1 MAFLKFR
8 PLVNLVDGDGPSKYA
23 CFTADLH
30 TVPIPRA
37 DVNYNKAFFNDIE
50 KYTGAY
56 MLRATCRLDFVC
68 LVADERGLM
77 LLVHHSTK
85 DNLYNVRRMLL
96 NIFSNI
102 PEEQKKLLQQTCRP
116 MDQID
121 AERVQEWVDLESLR
135 PIPPKPWKPKAYNME
150 EVRKRT
156 IEDCSG
162 RNLPF
167 LGSAV

>member
-8 PLVNLVDGDGPSKYA
+8 PLVNLVDGDGQSKYA

-37 DVNYNKAFFNDIE
+37 DVNCNKAFFSDIE

-56 MLRATCRLDFVC
+56 MLRATCRLNIVC
-68 LVADERGLM
+68 LVADSNGLM

-116 MDQID
+116 MDQFD

-135 PIPPKPWKPKAYNME
+135 PIPPKPWKPKAYNLE
-150 EVRKRT
+150 EMRKRT
-156 IEDCSG
+156 VDDCSG
-162 RNLPF
+162 RN
-167 LGSAV
+167 